1 MEDRLPPQNIE
12 VERAVLGAMMIEPEA
27 FFRGLEILKPEY
39 FYQEGHA
46 KIFQAMEALAEKDSP
61 ADLVTV
67 ADQLHKSGDLER
79 IGGRSYIASLTTG
92 VVTSGNLEYHAE
104 IIREKAVL
112 RKLIHVGG
120 DIVAKSYSEHES
132 IDDLLD
138 DVESMILQIGEQ
150 RLRGDFA
157 SLDDI
162 IPKTWEKL
170 DEIRNSPHSVTGL
183 ATGFRELDDLT
194 SGLHGSDYVII
205 AARPSVGK
213 TSLALGMA
221 LNVAVE
227 QEQGVALFS
236 LEMAAEQLVI
246 RLMANKFRV
255 NAHSLRT
262 GKLRKSDFKRIGGKL
277 PLLAKANVFIDDT
290 PSLTVL
296 DMKAKCR
303 RLMKRHSIGLLI
315 VDYLQLITAGG
326 RRIESRQQE
335 ITLISRQLKALA
347 RELDVPVI
355 ALSQLSR
362 AVESRENKRPILADL
377 RESGAIEQDADVVMF
392 IYRPEMYGLKY
403 TEVYG
408 EGGMEKKVP
417 SDGIAE
423 LILAKQRNGPVG
435 SVFMTFHKEYATFE
449 DLAPAALENLAE
461 SYDDQQYEHGGT

>member
-12 VERAVLGAMMIEPEA
+12 VERAVLGAMMIEPDA
-27 FFRGLEILKPEY
+27 YLRGLELLVPDN
-39 FYQEGHA
+39 FYHEGHA
-46 KIFQAMEALAEKDSP
+46 KIFQAMNTLAENDKP

-67 ADQLHKSGDLER
+67 AEQLHKTGNLER
-79 IGGRSYIASLTTG
+79 IGGRSYLASLTTG

-104 IIREKAVL
+104 IIREKAIL

-120 DIVAKSYSEHES
+120 DIVAKSYSETDE

-138 DVESMILQIGEQ
+138 SVESMILKIGEQ
-150 RLRGDFA
+150 RLKGEFNALSDV
-157 SLDDI
+157 

-170 DEIRNSPHSVTGL
+170 EEIRNSPHSVTGL
-183 ATGFRELDDLT
+183 ATGFHKLDDLT

-213 TSLALGMA
+213 TALVLGMA
-221 LNVAVE
+221 LNIAIE
-227 QEQGVALFS
+227 ESQGVALFS

-255 NAHSLRT
+255 NAHHLRT
-262 GKLRKSDFKRIGGKL
+262 GRLRKTDFKRIGGKL
-277 PLLAKANVFIDDT
+277 KLLANANIFIDDT

-303 RLMKRHSIGLLI
+303 RLMKRNQIGLLI
-315 VDYLQLITAGG
+315 VDYLQLITTGN

-335 ITLISRQLKALA
+335 ITTISRQLKALA
-347 RELDVPVI
+347 RELDIPVI

-362 AVESRENKRPILADL
+362 AVESRELKRPILADL

-392 IYRPEMYGLKY
+392 IYRPEIYGIDKI
-403 TEVYG
+403 TVQDESFR
-408 EGGMEKKVP
+408 EKRIS

-423 LILAKQRNGPVG
+423 IILAKQRNGPVG
-435 SVFMTFHKEYATFE
+435 SVFMTFKKEYATFE
-449 DLAPAALENLAE
+449 DLAPAELDRLAE
-461 SYDDQQYEHGGT
+461 IYEDVEFKHGGT

>member
-27 FFRGLEILKPEY
+27 HYRGLELLEAEY

-46 KIFQAMEALAEKDSP
+46 KIFKAMEELAENDRP

-67 ADQLHKSGDLER
+67 ADQLHKNGVLEK
-79 IGGRSYIASLTTG
+79 IGGRSYLASLTTG

-104 IIREKAVL
+104 IIREKALL

-120 DIVAKSYSEHES
+120 DIVAKSYSEHED

-138 DVESMILQIGEQ
+138 DVESMILKIGEE
-150 RLRGDFA
+150 RLRGDFV
-157 SLDDI
+157 SLEKMIPGTWDKLEDI
-162 IPKTWEKL
+162 RK
-170 DEIRNSPHSVTGL
+170 SPHSVTGL
-183 ATGFRELDDLT
+183 ATGFHKIDDLT

-213 TSLALGMA
+213 TALALGMA
-221 LNVAVE
+221 LNVALE
-227 QEQGVALFS
+227 EGKGVALFS

-255 NAHSLRT
+255 NAHHLRT
-262 GKLRKSDFKRIGGKL
+262 GRMSKVDFKRIGSKL
-277 PLLAKANVFIDDT
+277 KLLANANIFIDDT

-303 RLMKRHSIGLLI
+303 RLMKRNKVGLLI
-315 VDYLQLITAGG
+315 VDYLQLITTGS
-326 RRIESRQQE
+326 RRIENRQQE
-335 ITLISRQLKALA
+335 ITTISRQLKALA
-347 RELDVPVI
+347 RELDIPVI

-362 AVESRENKRPILADL
+362 AVEARESKRPILADL

-392 IYRPEMYGLKY
+392 IYRPEIYGIDRITVTGDDFHDKQI
-403 TEVYG
+403 
-408 EGGMEKKVP
+408 P

-423 LILAKQRNGPVG
+423 IILAKQRNGPVG
-435 SVFMTFHKEYATFE
+435 SVFMTFHKQYATFE
-449 DLAPAALENLAE
+449 DLAPTDLDRLAE
-461 SYDDQQYEHGGT
+461 RYDEVEFRGGT